1 MNRKKII
8 IICSALVLLC
18 FLGYQYVYKGH
29 RDISSEDAVATL
41 SVAQLNE
48 QYTQS
53 AEKTTQKFL
62 DQTIV
67 IYGKVTSSDLKSKN
81 LLIDNGVDVTLT
93 MAETVPA
100 AGAEVRVKGRY
111 VGFDDLLEQH
121 KIVDATLI
129 TE

>member
-8 IICSALVLLC
+8 IICSVVILLGI
-18 FLGYQYVYKGH
+18 LGYQYVYKGH

-67 IYGKVTSSDLKSKN
+67 IYGKVTSSDLKTKN

-93 MAETVPA
+93 VAEAVPT

>member
-8 IICSALVLLC
+8 IICSVAILLGI
-18 FLGYQYVYKGH
+18 LGYQYVYKGH

-41 SVAQLNE
+41 SVAQLND

-67 IYGKVTSSDLKSKN
+67 IYGKATSSDLKSKN

-93 MAETVPA
+93 LAETIPA
-100 AGAEVRVKGRY
+100 AGTEVRVKGRY